1 MYHTMQ
7 TRIHFSL
14 SIKVWA
20 CQRLP
25 QSCIWFGE
33 KVYMK
38 SGTLLFDP
46 LKVAEI
52 WWWNPW
58 YEAIINANHM
68 LSSIHWI
75 EYEILPTS
83 VDCGPPLAPRNGSLE
98 SYTNTTE
105 GSVVFYSCDP
115 GFGPEH
121 RMMSVWTGTG
131 WSPNP
136 GALNCSLGMLQWW
149 FVQVPA
155 QLFGCCVQNMCNMY
169 MYTTLFV
176 YFDIHSPACD
186 LM

>member
-1 MYHTMQ
+1 MQ
-7 TRIHFSL
+7 IRIHFSL
-14 SIKVWA
+14 SMKVWV
-20 CQRLP
+20 CQRSP

-52 WWWNPW
+52 WWWHPW
-58 YEAIINANHM
+58 YETIINTNHT

-83 VDCGPPLAPRNGSLE
+83 VDCGPPPAPWNGSLE

-115 GFGPEH
+115 GLVPEH
-121 RMMSVWTGTG
+121 RMMSVCTGTG

-136 GALNCSLGMLQWW
+136 GALNCSVGILQWW

-155 QLFGCCVQNMCNMY
+155 QLFGCCVQTCV
-169 MYTTLFV
+169 TCSGIQSLFV